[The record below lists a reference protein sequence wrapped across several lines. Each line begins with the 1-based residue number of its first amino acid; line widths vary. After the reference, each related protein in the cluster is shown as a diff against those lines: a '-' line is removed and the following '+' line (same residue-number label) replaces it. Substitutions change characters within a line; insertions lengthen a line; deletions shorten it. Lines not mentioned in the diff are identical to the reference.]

1 MDGSTDAASRHAPDG
16 VPNHVAIIMDGNG
29 RWAEARGL
37 PRVEGHRRGL
47 DALRRTIIAADGLGV
62 RFLTVYSFSSE
73 NWRRPT
79 GEVTALLA
87 LLRRFVRAD
96 TAELHANNV
105 RIRFIGMREG
115 LADDI
120 RALFAESEALT
131 AGNTGLTLVVA
142 FNYGSRD
149 EILRAAKG
157 LVVDAA
163 AGRLAPEAVDEAL
176 FASRLDTA
184 DVPDPD
190 LVIRTSGEMRL
201 SNFLLWQTAYSEFVF
216 TPVCW
221 PDFDGRH
228 FEEALDEFRRRN
240 RRFGGLSA
248 SGGRS

>member
-1 MDGSTDAASRHAPDG
+1 MDGSTDAASRHASEG
-16 VPNHVAIIMDGNG
+16 VLRHVAVIMDGNG

-37 PRVEGHRRGL
+37 PRAEGHRRGL
-47 DALRRTIIAADGLGV
+47 EALRRTIAAADAAGI

-79 GEVTALLA
+79 GEVSALLS

-96 TAELHANNV
+96 TAEMHANNV
-105 RIRFIGMREG
+105 RIRYIGSRDG
-115 LADDI
+115 LDDDI
-120 RALFAESEALT
+120 KALLAESEALT
-131 AGNTGLTLVVA
+131 ARNTGLTLVVA

-149 EILRAAKG
+149 EIRRAAKS
-157 LVVDAA
+157 LVADAA
-163 AGRLAPEAVDEAL
+163 AGRLSPEAVDEAL
-176 FASRLDTA
+176 FASRLDA
-184 DVPDPD
+184 GDVPDPD

-201 SNFLLWQTAYSEFVF
+201 SNFLLWQAAYSEFVF
-216 TPVCW
+216 TPVWW

-228 FEEALDEFRRRN
+228 LEEALDEYRRRD